1 MKHFK
6 GTSEKRH
13 HLAVLGNAPMFDITV
28 PITSPTI
35 PPVENIMRSYKKIFK
50 SGMLT
55 NFKYVEAF
63 EESVKNYTGAKYAVA
78 TNSCM
83 NGMMLILK
91 ILGLKGEIIMPSFTF
106 HATAHAA
113 AWNGLELV
121 FVDCD
126 PETYN
131 IDPVKVEAAITKKTS
146 AILGVH
152 LFGNPADIESL
163 EKIAKKHGLKL
174 IFDAAHGFGTIYHG
188 KKIGSFGNAESFSLS
203 PTKLL
208 TSGEGGMVTTNDADL
223 AKKLRTGR
231 NYGDPGNYDSEF
243 SGFNARMSELHA
255 ALGIESI
262 KALEKNVVRRN
273 KMVELYKKFLSKIP
287 GISFQKIESGNRS
300 SYKDFSIYIDESAFG
315 LSRDHVCEAL
325 GKENIITKKYFYP
338 PVHVQKAFQF
348 YPKRDTGLKITCM
361 VSENSL
367 SLPLFSHIPEKTIK
381 KICNAVLALHEHADE
396 VKKSLSKNFM

>member
-6 GTSEKRH
+6 DNKKH
-13 HLAVLGNAPMFDITV
+13 HRLAVLGGTPAFSKVV

-35 PPVENIMRSYKKIFK
+35 PPIENLLKSYRRIFK

-63 EESVKNYTGAKYAVA
+63 EEAVKNYTGAKYAVA

-91 ILGLKGEIIMPSFTF
+91 ILELKGEIILPSFTF

-131 IDPVKVEAAITKKTS
+131 IDPVKVEEAITKKTV

-163 EKIAKKHGLKL
+163 EKIAKKYRLKL
-174 IFDAAHGFGTIYHG
+174 IFDAAHGFGSEYHG
-188 KKIGSFGNAESFSLS
+188 RKIGGFGDAESFSLS

-208 TSGEGGMVTTNDADL
+208 TSGEGGMVTTNDPDL
-223 AKKLRTGR
+223 AKKLRIGR
-231 NYGDPGNYDSEF
+231 NYGDPGTYDSEF
-243 SGFNARMSELHA
+243 SGFNSRMSELHA

-262 KALEKNVVRRN
+262 KALEKNVIRRN

-287 GISFQKIESGNRS
+287 GISFQRIERGNRS

-315 LSRDHVCEAL
+315 LSRDQVCEAL
-325 GKENIITKKYFYP
+325 SKENIITKKYFYP
-338 PVHVQKAFQF
+338 PVHVQQAFRS
-348 YPKRDTGLKITCM
+348 YPKRDTGLKNTCV

-367 SLPLFSHIPEKTIK
+367 SLPLFSHIPENTIK
-381 KICNAVLALHEHADE
+381 KICGSVLALHENAEE
-396 VKKSLSKNFM
+396 VAAKMVKL